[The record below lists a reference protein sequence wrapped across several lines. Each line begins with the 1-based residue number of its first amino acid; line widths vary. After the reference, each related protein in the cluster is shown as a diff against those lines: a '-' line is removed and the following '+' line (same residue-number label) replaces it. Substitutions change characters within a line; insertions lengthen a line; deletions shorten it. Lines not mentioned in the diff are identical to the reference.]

1 MILPSLWLRSAAAVL
16 ATACFFAAPANG
28 ALAEGDQACLGCH
41 GQAGLTKSIGK
52 GETLQLQV
60 EGPAFERSV
69 HAALGC
75 GACHSDIDAKAHPPE
90 KGREYASRRAFTLEK
105 AAVCQQCHED
115 AFKQH
120 EQSVHAMRI
129 QAGNPIAPTCTGC
142 HTAHAVT
149 PRTAYETCV
158 RCHFA
163 GLAKHQKWLPNASRH
178 HEVVSCAA
186 CHAPA
191 ALRMVDLR
199 LYDPAAKAWVTE
211 RPGEPWFEKLAK
223 SVDTDGNGLDAREL
237 LELAGKLRPA
247 TGAPVERT
255 FRGRIELRD
264 GVEAHRLAAKG
275 EAIRACEGC
284 HRAGAEPFRYAAV
297 SVTGPEGKPL
307 RYAARPQVL
316 NSPQAFVALPAFY
329 AVGGTRSALLDTLF
343 VLALLGGAGFPIAHL
358 AVRWLAGRL
367 RP

>member
-1 MILPSLWLRSAAAVL
+1 VISRQRLALAALLAATLSAPVAR
-16 ATACFFAAPANG
+16 G
-28 ALAEGDQACLGCH
+28 ALSADDQACLGCH
-41 GQAGLTKSIGK
+41 GQAGLAKTLGK
-52 GETLQLQV
+52 GEKLQLQV

-75 GACHSDIDAKAHPPE
+75 TACHADIDAKAHPPE
-90 KGREYASRRAFTLEK
+90 KGREYASRRAFMLEK

-129 QAGNPIAPTCTGC
+129 RAGNLIAPTCTGC
-142 HTAHAVT
+142 HSAHAVT

-163 GLAKHQKWLPNASRH
+163 GLAKHEKWLPNASRH
-178 HEVVSCAA
+178 HDVVSCAA
-186 CHAPA
+186 CHAPV

-199 LYDPAAKAWVTE
+199 LYDPAAKTWVAETA
-211 RPGEPWFEKLAK
+211 GEPRFEKLAK
-223 SVDTDGNGLDAREL
+223 SVDADGNGLDAREL
-237 LELAGKLRPA
+237 LELSSKLRPA
-247 TGAPVERT
+247 AGTPAERT

-264 GVEAHRLAAKG
+264 GVEAHRLAEKG
-275 EAIRACEGC
+275 QAVRACESC
-284 HRAGAEPFRYAAV
+284 HRAGAEPFRYAVV
-297 SVTGPEGKPL
+297 SVTGADGKPL

-316 NSPQAFVALPAFY
+316 SSPQAFVALPAFY

-343 VLALLGGAGFPIAHL
+343 VLALLGGAGFPIVHL
-358 AVRWLAGRL
+358 TVRWLAR
-367 RP
+367 RFRR